1 MAWNLAARPG
11 RPKGGEAM
19 GLRALFDYINMLAAE

>member
-1 MAWNLAARPG
+1 LAARPG

-19 GLRALFDYINMLAAE
+19 GLRALFDYINGLAADS